1 MTRDKSDIYDALS
14 NPVRREIIILLGEH
28 GALRAKDLKD
38 LLNIGPGQLY
48 YHLNLLQDLVTQNE
62 NKEYVLTDLGRE
74 VYVAVT
80 QGDVPSIPETVVSA
94 GKNPA
99 LRLFG
104 YLMFPKPFFNYIFE
118 SPSRHLIEAVLI
130 ILIGGYV
137 SYLSGYA
144 TILIIPLPLPSVLSV
159 SYIYLVGSVLLT
171 FALSDVLSIVL
182 FKRSRGKLE
191 LFLGSIFS
199 YLPIVLFY
207 TVIYLVQLY
216 GFDIS
221 GLAGGLF
228 IKIILVICQVYM
240 VTLLSSSIS
249 SAKELRID
257 KAVLIS
263 LSIAYLSI
271 VIYMTLFVKF

>member
-38 LLNIGPGQLY
+38 LLKIGPGQLY

-80 QGDVPSIPETVVSA
+80 KGDVPSIPEATVSA

-99 LRLFG
+99 LRLLG
-104 YLMFPKPFFNYIFE
+104 YLMFPKPFFKYIFE
-118 SPSRHLIEAVLI
+118 SPTRHLIEAFLI
-130 ILIGGYV
+130 ILVGGYV

-144 TILIIPLPLPSVLSV
+144 TVLIIPIRFSLVSSF
-159 SYIYLVGSVLLT
+159 SYIYLLGSILLT
-171 FALSDVLSIVL
+171 FLLSEILSLVL
-182 FKRSRGKLE
+182 FKRSKGRFE
-191 LFLGSIFS
+191 LLLGTIFS
-199 YLPIVLFY
+199 YLPIVLSY
-207 TVIYLVQLY
+207 VIIYLGQLY
-216 GFDIS
+216 GINI
-221 GLAGGLF
+221 GGLVGGWI
-228 IKIILVICQVYM
+228 IKIILIVCQVYM
-240 VTLLSSSIS
+240 VTLLASSIS

-257 KAVLIS
+257 KAALIS

-271 VIYMTLFVKF
+271 VVYMTLFAKF